1 MKEGGGAGGEGKVSA
16 ADLLWLLPRPAR
28 LNRRHTKH
36 GALELPLL
44 VLSHI
49 CLLATLS
56 MALTEGCI
64 PLELTRDTS
73 REFCLDT
80 PPPRPPTAP
89 ALPRAAVT
97 ATAAG
102 AAPPPCQLLGC
113 NGDWAAAA
121 EVTPGR
127 GSRARPA
134 PEGTAESRSSG
145 GGLLWGRGGSL
156 SASPSFSADRRIPGA
171 GARRAPGASP
181 ERGGQAGQPWGR
193 SGRRHCTLRQAPRD
207 APWGP
212 RAEATLSGE
221 LREDLAGTA
230 DARLAFAASVRGPGS
245 AGEAGRGARSPGPVW
260 RPPRGASLGPRLC

>member
-1 MKEGGGAGGEGKVSA
+1 MKEGGGGAGGEGKVSA

-28 LNRRHTKH
+28 LNLRHTKH

-44 VLSHI
+44 VLSHTR
-49 CLLATLS
+49 LLATLS

-64 PLELTRDTS
+64 PLEPTRDTS

-80 PPPRPPTAP
+80 PPPPPPTAP
-89 ALPRAAVT
+89 ALPRAAAAAT

-156 SASPSFSADRRIPGA
+156 SASPSFSADPRIPGA
-171 GARRAPGASP
+171 GARRVPGASP
-181 ERGGQAGQPWGR
+181 ERGGQGRAALGPVGAASLHPPPRPAGCTVGAE
-193 SGRRHCTLRQAPRD
+193 GGGDTLR
-207 APWGP
+207 
-212 RAEATLSGE
+212 
-221 LREDLAGTA
+221 
-230 DARLAFAASVRGPGS
+230 
-245 AGEAGRGARSPGPVW
+245 
-260 RPPRGASLGPRLC
+260 